1 MQLSAALAR
10 PQLTQSDDV
19 VMDLAEEEGRPVVV
33 LGEALAA
40 AAAAE
45 RTRLRTAQG
54 LTSPLPALTYDRW
67 QHDYDLLRP
76 VRRPLDDAIASLC
89 DQFAAAATD
98 RAGWRHAISMQEIY
112 TLLTFS
118 QRAVVFALRS
128 RDHGHLERA
137 ATAIAMIDHERVDPR
152 DVAAALF
159 MTQYA
164 GAALGQPDTALQ
176 TVASLA
182 DPIIAGVADKFL
194 ARGSRP
200 NLRDECGYD
209 VVETPSG
216 LGLVRRGYERF
227 RPAGDLLSLGLKLRD
242 VVEADVYGAAELE
255 LASDLPSVWF
265 RPASEHAVEAA
276 LGERRAGMIVRAE
289 LRPSEHRS
297 HDNQNLWVFV
307 QEMTAPTHAETL
319 VGLSRMARRAH
330 TQVIGLSAGPVF
342 CLVVAASTAVGVSGY
357 EAPGALARFVAPMQA
372 ALDEYATRIVA
383 RAG

>member
-1 MQLSAALAR
+1 
-10 PQLTQSDDV
+10 
-19 VMDLAEEEGRPVVV
+19 MDLAEDEGRPVVV

-67 QHDYDLLRP
+67 QQDHDLLRP

-98 RAGWRHAISMQEIY
+98 RASWRRAISMQEIY

-128 RDHGHLERA
+128 RDVGHLENA

-159 MTQYA
+159 MIRFA
-164 GAALGQPDTALQ
+164 GAALGQPDTALR
-176 TVASLA
+176 TVTALA
-182 DPIIAGVADKFL
+182 DPTLAGVAAKFL
-194 ARGSRP
+194 VRGRRP

-216 LGLVRRGYERF
+216 LGLVRWGYEKF

-242 VVEADVYGAAELE
+242 AVEADVYGAAELE

-265 RPASEHAVEAA
+265 RPAPEHAVEAA
-276 LGERRAGMIVRAE
+276 LGERRAGMVVRAE

-307 QEMTAPTHAETL
+307 QEMTGPAHAETL
-319 VGLSRMARRAH
+319 VGLSRMARRAD

-342 CLVVAASTAVGVSGY
+342 CLVVAASTAAGVSGY
-357 EAPGALARFVAPMQA
+357 EAPGALARFVTPMQA

-383 RAG
+383 RSG